1 MGAFV
6 RAGVEGGAGCSW
18 RPECLGPWGAG
29 GQEREEREFTSV
41 ERRPRTRHSPRL
53 SPTGDV
59 GATPSVIISTYRA
72 PGVCQALC

>member
-6 RAGVEGGAGCSW
+6 RAGVGRGEAGCSW

-29 GQEREEREFTSV
+29 GQERQEREFTSV

-53 SPTGDV
+53 SPTL
-59 GATPSVIISTYRA
+59 SVIIITYRA